1 MRVLF
6 NGTGYWTWWIIAAV
20 LLVLELLVPGVFFLW
35 LGLAAAAVGL
45 IAVLLILP
53 WQAEVAIFG
62 GIAVALIVVARPWL
76 EKRNIEE
83 TDQPNLNRRLLNY
96 VGRDYVLERP
106 IENGQG
112 RLRIDDTLWMV
123 EGPDLPAGSWV
134 TVTGVDGQRLKVEPT
149 TRSDTAGRSQEDQLG

>member
-6 NGTGYWTWWIIAAV
+6 EGTGYWTWWIIAAI
-20 LLVLELLVPGVFFLW
+20 LLVLELVVPGIFFLW

-45 IAVLLILP
+45 IALLLVLP

-62 GIAVALIVVARPWL
+62 ALAVALIFIARPWL
-76 EKRNIEE
+76 EKRNLEE
-83 TDQPNLNRRLLNY
+83 TDQPNLNRRLFNY
-96 VGRDYVLERP
+96 IGRDYVLDRP

-112 RLRIDDTLWMV
+112 RLRIEDTLWAV

-134 TVTGVDGQRLKVEPT
+134 RVTGVDGLKLKVEPT
-149 TRSDTAGRSQEDQLG
+149 TRRAATNAAQEGRTG